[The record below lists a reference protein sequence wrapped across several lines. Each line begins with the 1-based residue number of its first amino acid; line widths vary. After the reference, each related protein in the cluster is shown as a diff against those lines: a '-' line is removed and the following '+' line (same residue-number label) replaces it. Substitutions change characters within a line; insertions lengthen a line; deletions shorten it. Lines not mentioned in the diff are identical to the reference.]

1 MVIRRISAAAWLL
14 IALGAVFTI
23 AGTQSA
29 GAVGSPIGLGSAGSF
44 AVLAG
49 STVTNTGE
57 SEISGDL
64 GVSPGSAVTGFPPG
78 IVTNGVIHAGSAVA
92 SQAQSDLTTAYNEA
106 ASRSTTATV
115 TADLA
120 GQTLLSGVYTG
131 GALALNGTLT
141 LDGENDPGAVFV
153 FQASSTLITGPS
165 SSINLINGADP
176 CNVFWQVGSS
186 ATLGTGTD
194 FVGTVMA
201 NVSIT
206 ANTGA
211 TVDGRLLARTG
222 AVTLDDN
229 VINASNCGSSSGG
242 TTTTTEADGGGDT
255 TTTEGNAGGG
265 DTTTTEGNA
274 GGGDTTTT
282 EGNAGGGDTT
292 TTEGNAGGGDTTT
305 TEGNAGG
312 GDTTTTEGNAAVVVT
327 RPRPRAMPVVVTRRP
342 RRAMPVVVTRRRRR
356 AMPVVVT
363 RRPPRL
369 RLVVVTR
376 PRPRLRSALVR
387 RHRRRLRLV
396 VTRRRPP
403 RPLLPVVVARPRPP
417 LRRRCQSCRKRAA
430 STSSPQGSVCCRS
443 ASACWC
449 CSQPGAIPRQH
460 TWAERRRSGSPD
472 QRRPRSETTVIRP
485 Y

>member
-255 TTTEGNAGGG
+255 TTTEGAGGG

-312 GDTTTTEGNAAVVVT
+312 GDTTTTEGCRLVVVT
-327 RPRPRAMPVVVTRRP
+327 RRRPRAMPVVVTRRP
-342 RRAMPVVVTRRRRR
+342 PRAMPVVVTRRRPR